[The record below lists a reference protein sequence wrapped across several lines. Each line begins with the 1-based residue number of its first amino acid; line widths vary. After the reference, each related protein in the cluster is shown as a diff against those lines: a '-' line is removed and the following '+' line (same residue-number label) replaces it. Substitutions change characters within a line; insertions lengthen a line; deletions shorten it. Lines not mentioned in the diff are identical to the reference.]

1 MGYNYGKTSHEKTER
16 KLEKRQ
22 ENGAEKIEMSYMYRA
37 IRAAEHLRTL
47 SKNGGRGV
55 RRGREDKCDK
65 KGGCIKNLFKIVF
78 THGKKFYILLN

>member
-1 MGYNYGKTSHEKTER
+1 MKKLKE

-22 ENGAEKIEMSYMYRA
+22 ENGAEKSEISYTYRA
-37 IRAAEHLRTL
+37 IRTTERLRTL

-65 KGGCIKNLFKIVF
+65 RGGCIRNLFKIVF

>member
-1 MGYNYGKTSHEKTER
+1 MKKLKEKVG
-16 KLEKRQ
+16 KRQ
-22 ENGAEKIEMSYMYRA
+22 ENGAEKLEMSYTYRT
-37 IRAAEHLRTL
+37 IRTAEHLRTL
-47 SKNGGRGV
+47 SKNGGWGV

>member
-1 MGYNYGKTSHEKTER
+1 MGKQAMKKLKE

-22 ENGAEKIEMSYMYRA
+22 ENSAEKSEMSYTYRGL
-37 IRAAEHLRTL
+37 RAAERLRTL
-47 SKNGGRGV
+47 SENGGWGM

-65 KGGCIKNLFKIVF
+65 KGGCIRNLFKIVF

>member
-1 MGYNYGKTSHEKTER
+1 MGKRAMKKLKE

-22 ENGAEKIEMSYMYRA
+22 ENGAEKVEMSYTYRA

-47 SKNGGRGV
+47 SKNGGWGV

-65 KGGCIKNLFKIVF
+65 KGGCIRNLFKIVF

>member
-1 MGYNYGKTSHEKTER
+1 MKKLKE

-22 ENGAEKIEMSYMYRA
+22 ENSAEKSEMSYTYRA
-37 IRAAEHLRTL
+37 ILAAEHLRTL
-47 SKNGGRGV
+47 SENGGWGV

-65 KGGCIKNLFKIVF
+65 KGGYIRNLFKIVF

>member
-1 MGYNYGKTSHEKTER
+1 MKKLKE

-22 ENGAEKIEMSYMYRA
+22 ENSAEKFEMSYTYRA

-47 SKNGGRGV
+47 SKNGGRDV

-65 KGGCIKNLFKIVF
+65 KGGCIRNLFKIVF
-78 THGKKFYILLN
+78 TQGENLFMPLK

>member
-1 MGYNYGKTSHEKTER
+1 MKKLKE

-22 ENGAEKIEMSYMYRA
+22 ENGAEKIEMSYTYWA

-55 RRGREDKCDK
+55 RRGARRQVRQ
-65 KGGCIKNLFKIVF
+65 KGRV
-78 THGKKFYILLN
+78 H

>member
-1 MGYNYGKTSHEKTER
+1 MKKLKE

-22 ENGAEKIEMSYMYRA
+22 ENGAEKIEMSYTYRA
-37 IRAAEHLRTL
+37 IRATEHLRTKP
-47 SKNGGRGV
+47 KNGERGV

-78 THGKKFYILLN
+78 THGKKFYIPLN

>member
-1 MGYNYGKTSHEKTER
+1 MKKLKE

-22 ENGAEKIEMSYMYRA
+22 EKGAEKSEMSYTYRA

-47 SKNGGRGV
+47 SKNRGRGV

-65 KGGCIKNLFKIVF
+65 KGGCIRNLFKIVL
-78 THGKKFYILLN
+78 THGENLFIPLN

>member
-1 MGYNYGKTSHEKTER
+1 MKKLKEKVG
-16 KLEKRQ
+16 KRQ
-22 ENGAEKIEMSYMYRA
+22 EKGAEKSEMSYTYRA
-37 IRAAEHLRTL
+37 ILAAEHLRTL
-47 SKNGGRGV
+47 SENGGWGV